1 MNKVIILDAGH
12 GDRHN
17 TPGKRSPI
25 WSDGSQYFE
34 GEGNREIVKI
44 ATQYLKNLGWY
55 VRHTV
60 EPNDVRD
67 VKLSKRIEIS
77 NLIYEQNPDAFQIS
91 VHSNGFHDESANGA
105 EVFISNN
112 ASELSKDI
120 SEIWRIE
127 HLFNMLDFFAWY
139 EYESGIQWRG
149 IKTANF
155 AMNRV
160 KCASILIE
168 TMFHTNEKE
177 CKILMSDNGKEQI
190 AIAIVETAE
199 KIHEKRN
206 K

>member
-91 VHSNGFHDESANGA
+91 VHSNAYKKNIGEGA
-105 EVFISNN
+105 EVHVLKGASSNSFKL
-112 ASELSKDI
+112 A
-120 SEIWRIE
+120 EIWLNE
-127 HLFNMLDFFAWY
+127 HVNNFTPLKN
-139 EYESGIQWRG
+139 RG
-149 IKTANF
+149 LKETRF
-155 AMNRV
+155 AMNKV
-160 KCASILIE
+160 NCVSILIE
-168 TMFHTNEKE
+168 TMFHSFERE
-177 CKILMSDNGKEQI
+177 CRTLMSDNGKEQI
-190 AIAIVETAE
+190 AIGIVETAE
-199 KIHEKRN
+199 QYYKYLTT
-206 K
+206 